1 MDFKN
6 FTLKA
11 QEVVKESI
19 KIVQIS
25 GQQVI
30 EPEHIFKAALKV
42 SDNIV
47 NFLMNKTGANAQN
60 IALAIDRMV
69 AQGPKVRGGEPYFS
83 HMTNEML
90 LKAETL
96 SK

>member
-60 IALAIDRMV
+60 IALADRKSV
-69 AQGPKVRGGEPYFS
+69 V
-83 HMTNEML
+83 
-90 LKAETL
+90 
-96 SK
+96 